1 MALTYHKI
9 SLRIN
14 FDCIFR
20 VPYIFT
26 SKISKPPAPPTL
38 DFIYASR
45 KTGFPWQSAWLGED
59 MGVDFAVCGQ
69 LC

>member
-1 MALTYHKI
+1 MALTHHKR

-14 FDCIFR
+14 FDGIFR

-26 SKISKPPAPPTL
+26 SKISKPPALLTL
-38 DFIYASR
+38 DFIYPSR
-45 KTGFPWQSAWLGED
+45 KTGFPRQLAWLGKD
-59 MGVDFAVCGQ
+59 TGVDFAVCGQ